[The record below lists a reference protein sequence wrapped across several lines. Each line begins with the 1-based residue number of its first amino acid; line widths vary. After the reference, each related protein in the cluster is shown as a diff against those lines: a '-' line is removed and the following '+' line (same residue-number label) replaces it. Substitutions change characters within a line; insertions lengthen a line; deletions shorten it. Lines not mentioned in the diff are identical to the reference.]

1 MKGER
6 QIPYDTTYISNL
18 KSDTSEFTDRI
29 TDIENRLLAVG
40 KRVKEGGTGILGL
53 ADAKYHIQNGS
64 TTTSYCV
71 AQGAVFSTL

>member
-18 KSDTSEFTDRI
+18 KSDTNEFTDRL
-29 TDIENRLLAVG
+29 TDIQNRLLAVG

-64 TTTSYCV
+64 TAAPYCV
-71 AQGAVFSTL
+71 AQGTVFSIL